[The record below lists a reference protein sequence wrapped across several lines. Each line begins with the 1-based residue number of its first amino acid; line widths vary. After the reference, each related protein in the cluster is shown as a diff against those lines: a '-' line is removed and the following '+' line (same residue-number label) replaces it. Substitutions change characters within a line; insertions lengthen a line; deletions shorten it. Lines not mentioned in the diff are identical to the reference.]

1 VSRRFFEYLLVELSV
16 SVGTRLPRYALW
28 LRLHDLGWNPEALE
42 QADVLAFCDGPMEDF
57 LADRGFQL
65 SPRAQ
70 RRLRKALAKFDP
82 LRPLPHEILERWSRS
97 E

>member
-1 VSRRFFEYLLVELSV
+1 
-16 SVGTRLPRYALW
+16 
-28 LRLHDLGWNPEALE
+28 
-42 QADVLAFCDGPMEDF
+42 MEGF

-65 SPRAQ
+65 SPRAHS
-70 RRLRKALAKFDP
+70 RLRKTLAKFDP